1 MICTFSLLL
10 THPPH
15 CPPHAHTLPTTRT
28 HTHTPLCTVYS
39 CAALGKYRGKKKKNV
54 NVRPLLTPCFC
65 GERQGTLNARDRQRV
80 PRAGRIPV
88 AVVFL
93 VGGHTS
99 TTTSSSSSGSGSSN
113 RDIHDG
119 RDRSQVTQHK
129 RRRPVPLVLVL
140 AHNVQSISRQGP
152 AFHVCCKYNGRGGGG
167 GRGDQTRQ

>member
-1 MICTFSLLL
+1 MCSALRKHHDLYLFP
-10 THPPH
+10 PPH
-15 CPPHAHTLPTTRT
+15 SRTHTAHHT
-28 HTHTPLCTVYS
+28 HTHTHPCAPCIRVRPL
-39 CAALGKYRGKKKKNV
+39 GNIGGKKNNV

-152 AFHVCCKYNGRGGGG
+152 AFHVCCKYNGRGGGR